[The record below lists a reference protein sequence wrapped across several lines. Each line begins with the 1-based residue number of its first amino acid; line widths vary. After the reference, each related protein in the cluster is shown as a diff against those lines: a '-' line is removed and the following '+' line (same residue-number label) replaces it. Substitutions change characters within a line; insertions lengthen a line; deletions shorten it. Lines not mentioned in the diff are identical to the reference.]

1 MLRCIVS
8 YTCSTFPSL
17 FPLSSLHLSI
27 VVTALA
33 SQQSHNFIMSAALDA
48 KIAELKKK
56 MPTEK
61 VAQPDKEGT
70 DASIAKLEAEIK
82 VLQKQMVSS
91 DTSRA
96 HVVHLA
102 H

>member
-1 MLRCIVS
+1 MCLVASPHFLVCFRA
-8 YTCSTFPSL
+8 L
-17 FPLSSLHLSI
+17 FFSSPLI
-27 VVTALA
+27 VVTH
-33 SQQSHNFIMSAALDA
+33 SKKKRTHTTFTMSAALDA

-70 DASIAKLEAEIK
+70 DALIAKLEAEIK
-82 VLQKQMVSS
+82 VLQKQMVSC